1 MSRTFLFLKR
11 CPCSAFRSF
20 HHEISCLNARHSQ
33 WFPSDS
39 CGLHTGPNAGPCA
52 QRIGHTSEASFER
65 SEARPQLL
73 GHPGQ
78 CQVRQVF
85 SCTLRDVEDSI
96 LLAFVSQASIEGPI
110 FTHGN
115 LLVDDLYT
123 LNLFPSEDVF
133 PCNCCKNF
141 HANMHGYCNS
151 HRLSRFHRQ
160 FFSRCHLVPRLPQ
173 LVIGISVP
181 YTLAGINWVW
191 VLVCV
196 VGDVVDLCVI
206 FLHVWSCPSWSVSSF
221 SLVNSFDIFECP
233 ESRALLEAFQWS
245 ELLLIFLV
253 QAAAD
258 IESRALLALIIV
270 SLCLDCIRIVF
281 KTTPAPPDRPIL

>member
-1 MSRTFLFLKR
+1 MQG
-11 CPCSAFRSF
+11 
-20 HHEISCLNARHSQ
+20 HV
-33 WFPSDS
+33 PSGS
-39 CGLHTGPNAGPCA
+39 VTPAKLPW
-52 QRIGHTSEASFER
+52 SEVKLVR
-65 SEARPQLL
+65 
-73 GHPGQ
+73 Q
-78 CQVRQVF
+78 CQVRQVS

-110 FTHGN
+110 FAHGN

-133 PCNCCKNF
+133 PCHCCKNF

-173 LVIGISVP
+173 LVIGISGAPLTVP
-181 YTLAGINWVW
+181 YTCLHLLGLNTCLCWGRSAPLCDILA
-191 VLVCV
+191 CV
-196 VGDVVDLCVI
+196 FMSFMI
-206 FLHVWSCPSWSVSSF
+206 SF
-221 SLVNSFDIFECP
+221 SLVHSFDIFECP

-281 KTTPAPPDRPIL
+281 KTTPAPPDLPILYMVQCRSFPPPCGWVMVPPPCGCGAVVWGSAA